1 MAEEKMTAQDEQI
14 ELLSF
19 DPIVAVLDV
28 LRRWYLI
35 AAVALI
41 AAMGVYT
48 VTELT
53 YEPQYSTET
62 TFVVSMQ
69 ESSASVF
76 QNLSATSNLA
86 TMFSEVL
93 NSSLLRKTVNES
105 LAPEQFNGR
114 IEAAA
119 IAETNLLTMRVT
131 ASDPR
136 IAFLATQAII
146 DHHREV
152 SYQVMGDIVLEVLQ
166 QPRVPGAPSNP
177 MRALGNAKR
186 AALYSAIGMC
196 ALLAAV
202 SVMRDTVR
210 SAQEA
215 RRKLDC
221 RVLAE
226 IRHER
231 KYRTLRALLRHK
243 KTSILI
249 TNPLTSFSYTETIR
263 TLRRKIEQ
271 HMPDG
276 GKTVLVTSVLENEGK
291 STVAVNL
298 ALSLAQKHQ
307 RVLLLDCDLRKPA
320 CCKILDLAWIGSGT
334 ADAARGITEAQKA
347 VRAYGEGRSLDLLLE
362 VRSVHGSAEIAAS
375 DSMAALI
382 AWAKAHYDVVILDTP
397 PMSAG
402 PDAECLAELADAAG
416 TDRAAEPGGGQA
428 PQRLARRA
436 LCHAREGARL
446 RAQRLPG
453 VCALRAGQL
462 PLWLRLW
469 RLRQIR

>member
-53 YEPQYSTET
+53 YEPQYTTET

-105 LAPEQFNGR
+105 LEPEQFNGR

-202 SVMRDTVR
+202 SVMRDT
-210 SAQEA
+210 A
-215 RRKLDC
+215 RR
-221 RVLAE
+221 RRGAS
-226 IRHER
+226 
-231 KYRTLRALLRHK
+231 
-243 KTSILI
+243 SIAAC
-249 TNPLTSFSYTETIR
+249 S
-263 TLRRKIEQ
+263 RR
-271 HMPDG
+271 
-276 GKTVLVTSVLENEGK
+276 
-291 STVAVNL
+291 
-298 ALSLAQKHQ
+298 
-307 RVLLLDCDLRKPA
+307 
-320 CCKILDLAWIGSGT
+320 SGT
-334 ADAARGITEAQKA
+334 SANTARCAHCCAIRRQ
-347 VRAYGEGRSLDLLLE
+347 
-362 VRSVHGSAEIAAS
+362 AS
-375 DSMAALI
+375 SS
-382 AWAKAHYDVVILDTP
+382 P
-397 PMSAG
+397 
-402 PDAECLAELADAAG
+402 
-416 TDRAAEPGGGQA
+416 
-428 PQRLARRA
+428 
-436 LCHAREGARL
+436 
-446 RAQRLPG
+446 
-453 VCALRAGQL
+453 
-462 PLWLRLW
+462 
-469 RLRQIR
+469 IR

>member
-53 YEPQYSTET
+53 YEPQYTTET

-146 DHHREV
+146 DHHRAA
-152 SYQVMGDIVLEVLQ
+152 
-166 QPRVPGAPSNP
+166 PRAGRAVEPDARAGQRQEG
-177 MRALGNAKR
+177 RALQRDRHVR
-186 AALYSAIGMC
+186 AARRCI
-196 ALLAAV
+196 
-202 SVMRDTVR
+202 RD
-210 SAQEA
+210 A
-215 RRKLDC
+215 R
-221 RVLAE
+221 
-226 IRHER
+226 H
-231 KYRTLRALLRHK
+231 
-243 KTSILI
+243 
-249 TNPLTSFSYTETIR
+249 
-263 TLRRKIEQ
+263 
-271 HMPDG
+271 
-276 GKTVLVTSVLENEGK
+276 
-291 STVAVNL
+291 
-298 ALSLAQKHQ
+298 
-307 RVLLLDCDLRKPA
+307 
-320 CCKILDLAWIGSGT
+320 
-334 ADAARGITEAQKA
+334 
-347 VRAYGEGRSLDLLLE
+347 
-362 VRSVHGSAEIAAS
+362 
-375 DSMAALI
+375 
-382 AWAKAHYDVVILDTP
+382 
-397 PMSAG
+397 
-402 PDAECLAELADAAG
+402 
-416 TDRAAEPGGGQA
+416 
-428 PQRLARRA
+428 
-436 LCHAREGARL
+436 
-446 RAQRLPG
+446 RAQRAGGEAQARLP
-453 VCALRAGQL
+453 RARGDPARAQV
-462 PLWLRLW
+462 PHAAR
-469 RLRQIR
+469 IAAP